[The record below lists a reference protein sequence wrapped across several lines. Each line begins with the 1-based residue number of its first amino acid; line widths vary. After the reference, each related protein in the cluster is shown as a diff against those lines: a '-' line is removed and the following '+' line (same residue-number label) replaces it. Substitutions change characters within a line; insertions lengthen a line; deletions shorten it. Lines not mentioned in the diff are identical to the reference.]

1 MNEIINL
8 RVRFNADDMTDFLN
22 LRDKRSSLS
31 GEVIGSIVRAA
42 IRFSDIKN
50 NGFEE
55 RQVSLSVVMSER
67 FLAALDGRR
76 IADVLLQACRSV
88 VNDQHD

>member
-8 RVRFNADDMTDFLN
+8 RVRFNANDMTDFLN
-22 LRDKRSSLS
+22 LRDKRSSFS
-31 GEVIGSIVRAA
+31 GEVIGSIIRSA

-55 RQVSLSVVMSER
+55 RQVSLSFVMSDR

-76 IADVLLQACRSV
+76 IADVLVEACRSV
-88 VNDQHD
+88 VNDQND

>member
-55 RQVSLSVVMSER
+55 RQVSLSFVMSDS

>member
-8 RVRFNADDMTDFLN
+8 KVHFNAEDMTDFLS

-42 IRFSDIKN
+42 TRFSDIKN

-55 RQVSLSVVMSER
+55 RQVSLSFVMSDR

-88 VNDQHD
+88 VNDQND